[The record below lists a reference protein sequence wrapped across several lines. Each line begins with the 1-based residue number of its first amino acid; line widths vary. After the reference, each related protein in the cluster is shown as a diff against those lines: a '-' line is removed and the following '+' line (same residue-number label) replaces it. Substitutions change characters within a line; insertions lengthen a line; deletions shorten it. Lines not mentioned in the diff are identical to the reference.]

1 MGLRAAK
8 GRKVAPSQGLGMSEI
23 TSHERL
29 VCEVCRSTSSTTVK
43 KYTRSQ
49 WPVVACNSCGFV
61 YLGRVPDY
69 ENLSVNLAWEKTV
82 PEERERRKKANR
94 LARFDALTRFRLKF
108 GKVVDRARHT
118 RAVPAT
124 GRVLEIGCGPA
135 TRIPAGPTPYGI
147 EISEALTRRA
157 RPIFEARG
165 GAVYHAP
172 ATAGIENFPDD
183 FFDSILMRSYLEHE
197 AQPRLILE
205 RAFKRLKPG
214 GTILL
219 RSPNYNSA
227 NRFIMGS
234 EWCGFRFPDHVNY
247 FTPRSLKA
255 LAESVGFE
263 FRWMNW
269 MSLFD
274 DNLIVELKKPAR
286 RAAKQELAAAAE

>member
-1 MGLRAAK
+1 
-8 GRKVAPSQGLGMSEI
+8 MSEI
-23 TSHERL
+23 RSHERPT
-29 VCEVCRSTSSTTVK
+29 CEVCQKSGATTVA
-43 KYTRSQ
+43 KYTRSP

-69 ENLSVNLAWEKTV
+69 EDLSVNLAWEKQHA
-82 PEERERRKKANR
+82 EEKERRKKTNK

-108 GKVVDRARHT
+108 GKVVDRMRHT
-118 RAVPAT
+118 RAVGAG
-124 GRVLEIGCGPA
+124 GRVLEIGCGGS
-135 TRIPAGPTPYGI
+135 TRIPEGPTPYGI
-147 EISEALTRRA
+147 EISEGLSKKA

-165 GAVYHAP
+165 GAVHHEP
-172 ATAGIENFPDD
+172 ATTGIEKFPES
-183 FFDSILMRSYLEHE
+183 FFDNIIMRSYLEHE

-205 RAFKRLKPG
+205 RAFRRLKPG

-255 LAESVGFE
+255 LAQSIGYE

-274 DNLIVELKKPAR
+274 DNLIVELRKPKQ
-286 RAAKQELAAAAE
+286 RAVEAPLASAPAQTAV

>member
-1 MGLRAAK
+1 MFDAK
-8 GRKVAPSQGLGMSEI
+8 SSEGK
-23 TSHERL
+23 SHERSI
-29 VCEVCRSTSSTTVK
+29 CEVCQNSGATVVEK
-43 KYTRSQ
+43 CTRSP
-49 WPVVACNSCGFV
+49 WPVVACNACGFV

-69 ENLSVNLAWEKTV
+69 EDLSETYAWEKQAA
-82 PEERERRKKANR
+82 EEKQRRKKNK

-108 GKVVDRARHT
+108 GKLVDRARHT
-118 RAVPAT
+118 RAVPVS

-135 TRIPAGPTPYGI
+135 TRIPDGPTPYGI
-147 EISEALTRRA
+147 EISKALAERA
-157 RPIFEARG
+157 RPVFESRG
-165 GAVYHAP
+165 GAVYHEP
-172 ATAGIENFPDD
+172 ATTGIEHFEEN

-205 RAFKRLKPG
+205 RAFRRLKPG

-227 NRFIMGS
+227 NRFIRGS

-255 LAESVGFE
+255 LAESVGYE

-274 DNLIVELKKPAR
+274 DNLIVELKKPTG
-286 RAAKQELAAAAE
+286 AAA

>member
-1 MGLRAAK
+1 
-8 GRKVAPSQGLGMSEI
+8 MSE
-23 TSHERL
+23 TRSHERL
-29 VCEVCRSTSSTTVK
+29 TCEVCQKSGATTVA
-43 KYTRSQ
+43 KYTRSP
-49 WPVVACNSCGFV
+49 WPVVACNTCGFV

-69 ENLSVNLAWEKTV
+69 EDLSVNLAWEKQHA
-82 PEERERRKKANR
+82 EEKERRNKTNK

-108 GKVVDRARHT
+108 GEVVDRMRHT
-118 RAVPAT
+118 RAVGAG
-124 GRVLEIGCGPA
+124 GRVLEIGCGGA
-135 TRIPAGPTPYGI
+135 TRIPEGPIPYGI
-147 EISEALTRRA
+147 EISEGLSKKA

-165 GAVYHAP
+165 GAVHHEP
-172 ATAGIENFPDD
+172 ATTGIEKFPGS
-183 FFDSILMRSYLEHE
+183 FFDSIIMRSYLEHE
-197 AQPRLILE
+197 AQPRLILD
-205 RAFKRLKPG
+205 RAFRRLKPG

-255 LAESVGFE
+255 LAQSIGYE

-274 DNLIVELKKPAR
+274 DNLIVELKKPKQ
-286 RAAKQELAAAAE
+286 RAAEAPLASARAEPVA

>member
-1 MGLRAAK
+1 
-8 GRKVAPSQGLGMSEI
+8 MSESR
-23 TSHERL
+23 SHERPT
-29 VCEVCRSTSSTTVK
+29 CEVCQQTGATVVH
-43 KYTRSQ
+43 KYTRSP

-61 YLGRVPDY
+61 YLGLVPDY
-69 ENLSVNLAWEKTV
+69 EDLSVTYAWEKQHA
-82 PEERERRKKANR
+82 EEKERRKKNK
-94 LARFDALTRFRLKF
+94 LARFDALTRFRLKL
-108 GKVVDRARHT
+108 GKVIDRARHE
-118 RAVPAT
+118 RAVGPE
-124 GRVLEIGCGPA
+124 GRVLEIGCGGS
-135 TRIPAGPTPYGI
+135 TRIPDGPTPYGI
-147 EISEALTRRA
+147 EISEGLSQKA

-165 GAVYHAP
+165 GAVYHEP
-172 ATAGIENFPDD
+172 ATSGIERFEEN

-234 EWCGFRFPDHVNY
+234 QWCGFRFPDHVNY

-255 LAESVGFE
+255 LANSIGYE

-274 DNLIVELKKPAR
+274 DNLIVELKKPA
-286 RAAKQELAAAAE
+286 AAVSQVPSVPAVDTQAA

>member
-1 MGLRAAK
+1 
-8 GRKVAPSQGLGMSEI
+8 MSK
-23 TSHERL
+23 TMSHERPT
-29 VCEVCRSTSSTTVK
+29 CEVCRKSGSTVVE
-43 KYTRSQ
+43 KYTRSP
-49 WPVVACNSCGFV
+49 WPVVACESCGFV

-69 ENLSVNLAWEKTV
+69 EDLSVNLAWEKTAA
-82 PEERERRKKANR
+82 EEKQRRKKTNK
-94 LARFDALTRFRLKF
+94 LARFDGLTRFRLKF
-108 GKVVDRARHT
+108 GKIVDRARHT
-118 RAVPAT
+118 RAVGPT
-124 GRVLEIGCGPA
+124 GRVLEIGCGPS

-147 EISEALTRRA
+147 EISEALSKRA

-165 GAVYHAP
+165 GAVYHEP
-172 ATAGIENFPDD
+172 ATTGIEHFEEN

-205 RAFKRLKPG
+205 RAFKTLKPG

-227 NRFIMGS
+227 NRYIMGA

-255 LAESVGFE
+255 LAQSIGYE

-274 DNLIVELKKPAR
+274 DNLIVELKKPSR
-286 RAAKQELAAAAE
+286 KAA

>member
-1 MGLRAAK
+1 MAQALMPDTTA
-8 GRKVAPSQGLGMSEI
+8 
-23 TSHERL
+23 HERTT
-29 VCEVCRSTSSTTVK
+29 CEVCQKSGKTVVP
-43 KYTRSQ
+43 KYTRSP
-49 WPVVACNSCGFV
+49 WPVVACDHCGFV
-61 YLGRVPDY
+61 YLGTVPDY
-69 ENLSVNLAWEKTV
+69 EDLSVTYAWEKQHA
-82 PEERERRKKANR
+82 EEKERRKKTNK

-108 GKVVDRARHT
+108 GKVVDRRRHQ
-118 RAVPAT
+118 RAVGAG
-124 GRVLEIGCGPA
+124 GRVLEIGCGGS
-135 TRIPAGPTPYGI
+135 TRIPDGPTPYGI
-147 EISEALTRRA
+147 EISEGLSQKA

-165 GAVYHAP
+165 GAVYHEP
-172 ATAGIENFPDD
+172 ATTGIERFDEN

-247 FTPRSLKA
+247 FTPKSLKA
-255 LAESVGFE
+255 LATSIGYE

-274 DNLIVELKKPAR
+274 DNLIVELRKPR
-286 RAAKQELAAAAE
+286 RPAQAAAAAGVASAA